1 MRIFGVDFNTP
12 QLPSQPPKSL
22 CNSLNDCTI
31 LDSEVIKIIKQ
42 LIEQGKMDINEKNKF
57 QITPEPPPLSPLIP
71 CKSLNNCTILDNEA
85 INIIKQLIK
94 EGKDINEKN
103 QFGKTPLML
112 AIEKH
117 NIGLVKLLLIAGA
130 DPNIKDKSGYTAF
143 CKAIFSQ
150 GYEQNLNLLKLL
162 IIYKANVNAQTNSG
176 STPLMISLIDP
187 KIDVVNLLLEAGADP
202 NIKDNDGNNALMTF
216 EKYNKNNKTLPV
228 KTYQE
233 IKNILN
239 AAQTSFNNKTG
250 GSKRVKRKKVKSK
263 KVKSKRIKSK
273 KVKSK
278 RVKK

>member
-31 LDSEVIKIIKQ
+31 LDSEVIK
-42 LIEQGKMDINEKNKF
+42 
-57 QITPEPPPLSPLIP
+57 
-71 CKSLNNCTILDNEA
+71 
-85 INIIKQLIK
+85 IIKQLIK

-143 CKAIFSQ
+143 CKAVFSQ
-150 GYEQNLNLLKLL
+150 GSEQNLDLLKLL

-176 STPLMISLIDP
+176 TTPLMISLINP

-228 KTYQE
+228 ETYQE
-233 IKNILN
+233 IKYILN

-250 GSKRVKRKKVKSK
+250 GSKRVKSKRIKSK
-263 KVKSKRIKSK
+263 RVKSKRIKSK

-278 RVKK
+278 RIKSKRVKINIY